1 MDIEGAE
8 RKALIGARET
18 LRRYR
23 PRLAIEAYHLPD
35 DGPVLRAVI
44 LRGNP
49 TYSIDCVACEL
60 MGDGVVPYILYGW

>member
-49 TYSIDCVACEL
+49 YTR
-60 MGDGVVPYILYGW
+60 